1 MSSALVSMLQFST
14 MDATIKWLGGDY
26 PVHQI
31 MFFRC
36 TLAFVPILILLYR
49 AGGFSALR
57 TRQPVLH
64 GVRSVLGL
72 VAMGSAF
79 YGFTTLPLAD
89 ASSVFYTA
97 PLLAV
102 AFSVPILGEKV
113 GIRRWIAVTIGLI
126 GVMII
131 VRPGGNVFNLGGVAM
146 LVAAVA
152 VGITSNVI
160 RKLNQTDQAICIT
173 FYFTLSGA
181 IVTSIACLWL
191 GWNTPSWPDF
201 LLLVCVGLLGGSAQ
215 YTLTL
220 SFRYAQVGIIAPLKY
235 LSIVVGGLLGFI
247 IWDETPD
254 GVTIL
259 GIMIIMASG
268 LYSMHREARLA
279 RLRDDVD
286 ADEVG
291 ISKTLLRD

>member
-1 MSSALVSMLQFST
+1 MSSSLVSMLQFST

-160 RKLNQTDQAICIT
+160 RKLNHTDQAICIT